1 MKMELT
7 NSKILIV
14 DDQEANVRILESL
27 LEIKG
32 FKQVKSTTDSR
43 QVEDLVQ
50 SFCPDLLLL
59 DLMMPKKD
67 GFDVLTELKEQKS
80 SLPVIVSTNL
90 SQESDIAKAKKLG
103 AKDFFV
109 KSDTP
114 INKVVEHVKKLL
126 E

>member
-1 MKMELT
+1 MKIELT

-50 SFCPDLLLL
+50 SFLPDLLLL
-59 DLMMPKKD
+59 DLMMP
-67 GFDVLTELKEQKS
+67 
-80 SLPVIVSTNL
+80 
-90 SQESDIAKAKKLG
+90 
-103 AKDFFV
+103 
-109 KSDTP
+109 
-114 INKVVEHVKKLL
+114 HM
-126 E
+126 